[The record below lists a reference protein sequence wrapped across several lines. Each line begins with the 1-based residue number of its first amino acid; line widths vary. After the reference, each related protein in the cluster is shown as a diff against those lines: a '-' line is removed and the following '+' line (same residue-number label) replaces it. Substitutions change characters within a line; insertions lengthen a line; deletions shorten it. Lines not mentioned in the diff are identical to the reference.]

1 MTGMTPNPRFDRS
14 AQKLRFWVPVALRA
28 PAPGQPE
35 RSARLERRCYID
47 RRGWRSP
54 WTGRHT

>member
-14 AQKLRFWVPVALRA
+14 AQRRCRWVPVALRA

-35 RSARLERRCYID
+35 RWASEALPEYTFLMLTIA
-47 RRGWRSP
+47 SNLP
-54 WTGRHT
+54 